1 MTVNR
6 LFVGYMVLVGL
17 LIGGILVAAPQLGDF
32 WIKPYFWV
40 LIAAFLFDG
49 AVVVLGYNAAGMR
62 LAMEWRLL
70 GFAIGIA
77 LMVIVLKLTG
87 SPAKYF

>member
-17 LIGGILVAAPQLGDF
+17 LIGAVLVAKPHFGDY
-32 WIKPYFWV
+32 WLKPYFWV
-40 LIAAFLFDG
+40 LIATFLFDG
-49 AVVVLGYNAAGMR
+49 AVAFRAQTVPGLR

-77 LMVIVLKLTG
+77 LMMFVLYLTG